1 MQNTTKRGSSASL
14 TGLVREHYRY
24 FLSVTVAAV
33 ALRLLFILKFPEL
46 TPDSLLYAD
55 LARNWLQHGIFGMTD
70 DNGIVAT
77 SIRLPGYPAFLAVHF
92 AIFGVDRYGSVRL
105 VQLILDVATC
115 FVVADTARRV
125 ASGRAARIAF
135 LLAALCPS
143 TANYVAVALTE
154 TPTILLTALAFAFAV
169 AALQRMEA
177 EGNAASGLWAG
188 AGAAIGVA
196 ILMRPDSG
204 LLLIVIGGYLL
215 VQLLRRR
222 GFRGEFFKAGV
233 VLSLVSLVPL
243 LPWTARNWIDFHRFD
258 PLPSVTAATPG
269 EFVAYGFFK
278 WESTWVADYSS
289 VEDIGFHVDGQPIR
303 VQDLPA
309 RAFDNADERRRVEG
323 LFNAYS
329 ENGNAISPEIDAGF
343 AALARERIARKPL
356 RQYLWLPALRVLSM
370 WLRPRTEQLPVD
382 SHWWRFAEDRH
393 DAVIASL
400 LGLAN
405 LLFLLP
411 AWWTTVRMLWGRSQR
426 LHLPYAGMFLAY
438 PIARTL
444 LLAGLSNPEPR
455 YVLECYPVLFV
466 IGAVGLASIGRHE
479 KPHLAV
485 STEGLG

>member
-1 MQNTTKRGSSASL
+1 MQNTIKRGSSASL
-14 TGLVREHYRY
+14 TGLVREHYLY
-24 FLSVTVAAV
+24 FFSVTLTAV

-55 LARNWLQHGIFGMTD
+55 MAKNWLQHGIFGMTD

-77 SIRLPGYPAFLAVHF
+77 SIRLPGYPGFLAAHF
-92 AIFGVDRYGSVRL
+92 AIFGADRYGPVRL
-105 VQLILDVATC
+105 TQLILDVGAC
-115 FVVADTARRV
+115 FAVADIARRV
-125 ASGRAARIAF
+125 ASVRAAQIAF

-154 TPTILLTALAFAFAV
+154 TPTIFLTALAFASAV
-169 AALQRMEA
+169 AALQKME
-177 EGNAASGLWAG
+177 EGRTAWGLWAS
-188 AGAAIGVA
+188 AGGAIGAA

-215 VQLLRRR
+215 VRLIRSHK
-222 GFRGEFFKAGV
+222 GEFFKAGV
-233 VLSLVSLVPL
+233 VLSLVSLAPL
-243 LPWTARNWIDFHRFD
+243 IPWTARNWIDFHRFD

-303 VQDLPA
+303 VQDLPS
-309 RAFDNADERRRVEG
+309 RAFDNADERRRVEE

-329 ENGNAISPEIDAGF
+329 DNGNAISPEMDAGF

-356 RQYLWLPALRVLSM
+356 RQFLWLPALRVLSM
-370 WLRPRTEQLPVD
+370 WLRPRTEQLPLD

-393 DAVIASL
+393 DSVIATL
-400 LGLAN
+400 LGLVN

-411 AWWTTVRMLWGRSQR
+411 ALWTIAWLVWSKSMR
-426 LHLPYAGMFLAY
+426 LHLPYAGMLLAY

-455 YVLECYPVLFV
+455 YMLECYPIMFV
-466 IGAVGLASIGRHE
+466 IGAAGLSRVFAKQQPQSRT
-479 KPHLAV
+479 
-485 STEGLG
+485 S